1 MQYSTINCRTV
12 FQICNTVLLGF
23 PGDSHGKESAC
34 SAGNLGLIPGS
45 GRSLCWEYLWV
56 GKIPWRR
63 KWQPTPVFLPGES
76 HGIRS
81 LLAIVHS
88 VTKSWT

>member
-12 FQICNTVLLGF
+12 FQICITVLLGF

-34 SAGNLGLIPGS
+34 NAGNLGLISGS
-45 GRSLCWEYLWV
+45 GKNPWV

-76 HGIRS
+76 HGKRS
-81 LLAIVHS
+81 LVGYS
-88 VTKSWT
+88 P